1 MKETILSVGI
11 DIGTSTTQLIF
22 SEITIENMAS
32 AMMVPQ
38 IKIVDKEIIYQ
49 SDIAFTPLLSS
60 TEIDSEGVKK
70 IIEASYQKAGIQYK
84 DVNTGAVIITGDTA
98 RKKNAEEVLRTL
110 SGMAGNFVVATAGP
124 DLEGIIAGKGCGAY
138 EYSMENNTSIINFD
152 VGGGTTNMA
161 IFDHGNVVGT
171 ACLDIGGRLIRFKN
185 DQLEVDYVFPKIQA
199 LAKSVGVDVQ
209 IGKRMTHEEVLKVC
223 DKMAEVTLE
232 AVSLTGK
239 SDDYHM
245 IVTDHD
251 FKKSIPVEHLCFSG
265 GVADYIY
272 KDNDADWYRYLDIG
286 VVLGNCM
293 RKRILRENRKMV
305 QLGETIRATVVGAGN
320 HTTEISGSTIT
331 YTSDIFP
338 MQNIPVIK
346 LEDEE
351 LEKVN
356 EIPVTIKSKLE
367 WFKEDGSAQVALAFR
382 GKRNMDFVDIQILA
396 QKILEGMDE
405 VVQTDK
411 PLIVIVE
418 ADMAKVLGQCIHAEL
433 GYKKDVVCIDTVVVN
448 NGDYIDIGK
457 PMGNGAVLPVIVK
470 TLVFSY

>member
-38 IKIVDKEIIYQ
+38 IKIVDKKIIYE
-49 SDIAFTPLLSS
+49 SEIAFTPLNSS
-60 TEIDSEGVKK
+60 TEIDSDGVKK
-70 IIEASYQKAGIQYK
+70 IIESAYKDASIKYE

-138 EYSMENNTSIINFD
+138 EYAIKNNTSIINFD
-152 VGGGTTNMA
+152 VGGGTTNMV
-161 IFDHGNVVGT
+161 IFDHGNIVGT

-185 DQLEVDYVFPKIQA
+185 EQLEVDYVFPKIQK
-199 LAKSVGVDVQ
+199 LAADIGINVEV
-209 IGKRMTHEEVLKVC
+209 GKRLTHDEIVKIC
-223 DKMAEVTLE
+223 DKMADTTLE
-232 AVSLTGK
+232 AISQTEK
-239 SDDYHM
+239 SSSYHD

-251 FKKSIPVEHLCFSG
+251 FKKSIPVEFLCFSG

-272 KDNDADWYRYLDIG
+272 KDNTDNWYKYLDIG
-286 VVLGNCM
+286 IVLGNCL
-293 RKRILRENRKMV
+293 RKKILSRNHKMI

-331 YTSDIFP
+331 YTNDVFP
-338 MQNIPVIK
+338 MQNIPVLK

-351 LEKVN
+351 IADVEN
-356 EIPVTIKSKLE
+356 ISQTIKSKLE
-367 WFKEDGSAQVALAFR
+367 WFKDDEAVEVALAFR
-382 GKRNMDFVDIQILA
+382 GTRNMSFDSIQTLA
-396 QKILEGMDE
+396 IKISQGME
-405 VVQTDK
+405 EIIHSTK

-418 ADMAKVLGQCIHAEL
+418 ADMAKVLGQSIHSHLE
-433 GYKKDVVCIDTVVVN
+433 YKKDVVCIDSVVVN
-448 NGDYIDIGK
+448 NGDYIDIGR

-470 TLVFSY
+470 TLVFNY